1 MRLCHLAAQKHRKGN
16 DQPECGGQG
25 PYDPEDPHAA
35 SPLRGLPT
43 GDNTHKDQ
51 EKRGTLEHPHG
62 EGDLHQPVEI
72 HHHPAGKQYRSHTIL
87 LCPQPPHQQPCRTQ
101 HQRQERRK
109 TQQTRLVHHLQD
121 MVMQIE
127 GLVEEGLH
135 RGQQTLRS
143 AQAVPRQR

>member
-1 MRLCHLAAQKHRKGN
+1 M
-16 DQPECGGQG
+16 
-25 PYDPEDPHAA
+25 
-35 SPLRGLPT
+35 
-43 GDNTHKDQ
+43 
-51 EKRGTLEHPHG
+51 
-62 EGDLHQPVEI
+62 EI

-143 AQAVPRQR
+143 AQAVPVNGDCVNRVQPSLRYCTRSRKLRS